1 MVCFYYAIQSTVLS
15 KMLYI
20 HNEAY
25 SALSE
30 QLWLAENSILC
41 IRFSFWRVA
50 VWIAPS
56 LINGSTLTTEVILY
70 YIDR

>member
-1 MVCFYYAIQSTVLS
+1 MICLYYAIHCTVLS
-15 KMLYI
+15 KMVHI

-30 QLWLAENSILC
+30 QLWLAENFMFCTS
-41 IRFSFWRVA
+41 FSFWRVA
-50 VWIAPS
+50 VWLVPS
-56 LINGSTLTTEVILY
+56 LIIGSTLTTEVILH